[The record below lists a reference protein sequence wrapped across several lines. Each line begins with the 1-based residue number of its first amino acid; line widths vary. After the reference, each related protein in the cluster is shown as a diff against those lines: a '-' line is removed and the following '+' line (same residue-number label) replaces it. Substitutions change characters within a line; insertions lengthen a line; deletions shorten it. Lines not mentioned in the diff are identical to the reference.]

1 MLRFQR
7 HSPLPRRDRFQI
19 GGSTVFSV
27 GDQVVHHVHGAGTIV
42 DFREN
47 RDSDSDEVTEYYVID
62 LIESSIRLSVPVDV
76 TKDRLRKALS
86 HRKLVRVLKSLKG
99 DPRILEGDA
108 KRRGEMI
115 RQRLE
120 SGDPL
125 DTAEAILSLVGLEK
139 QTGELNT
146 TETGLLERATSFLA
160 GELALVDGLELDDA
174 RYKLMEAARSGAGRT

>member
-1 MLRFQR
+1 M
-7 HSPLPRRDRFQI
+7 
-19 GGSTVFSV
+19 FSV

-62 LIESSIRLSVPVDV
+62 LVESSIRLSVPVDV
-76 TKDRLRKALS
+76 TKDRLRKASS
-86 HRKLVRVLKSLKG
+86 HRKLLRVLRTMKG
-99 DPRILEGDA
+99 EPRVLEGDA
-108 KRRGEMI
+108 KRRGELV

-120 SGDPL
+120 SGDPM

-139 QTGELNT
+139 QAGELNT

-160 GELALVDGLELDDA
+160 GELALVDDMDLEDA